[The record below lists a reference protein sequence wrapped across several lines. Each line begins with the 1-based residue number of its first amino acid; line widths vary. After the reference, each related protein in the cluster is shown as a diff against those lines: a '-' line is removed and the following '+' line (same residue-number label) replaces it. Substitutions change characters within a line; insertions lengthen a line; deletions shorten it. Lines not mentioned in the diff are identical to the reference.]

1 MLGYQ
6 LKSLQLIRDASGPG
20 AESGSE
26 SAAGS
31 GTGSES
37 GSNAAVV
44 SRTETIG
51 SVGEA
56 RYLVPHAVDLAGEFG
71 RQEGR
76 NATLKGLAAM
86 PFLAEIYPVGGET
99 CWTLQQ

>member
-20 AESGSE
+20 TESGS
-26 SAAGS
+26 AGS
-31 GTGSES
+31 RSGVKS

-44 SRTETIG
+44 SETETVG
-51 SVGEA
+51 SVGAA

-86 PFLAEIYPVGGET
+86 PFLAEIYPVGGEWCRT
-99 CWTLQQ
+99 CQQ